1 LYWYGVLVAPGGF
14 ARFQLSTPTPV
25 SLQGPYAVI
34 GVASND
40 ILNIRSGAGV
50 SHPVVGSF
58 AADAVSVMRTGP
70 TASVDGATWVE
81 VQNSNGGS
89 GWVNSYYL
97 TKYVTH
103 EAFCADTRI
112 PALIEQLRSSMNQSN
127 GSMFS
132 AQVSPNHGVDVRLWA
147 YQPPVNFSATTAGGV
162 FTSTEV
168 YNWGS
173 GPRGE
178 PDLGTF
184 TQVIQ
189 PAMQEVFNAAN
200 METYCDNLTKVYP
213 LATPWPYTNIR
224 YYNLYKP
231 GTPGTELDF
240 RTWLI
245 GFEYINGQPHLHS
258 LVTIPW
264 EP

>member
-1 LYWYGVLVAPGGF
+1 
-14 ARFQLSTPTPV
+14 
-25 SLQGPYAVI
+25 
-34 GVASND
+34 
-40 ILNIRSGAGV
+40 
-50 SHPVVGSF
+50 
-58 AADAVSVMRTGP
+58 
-70 TASVDGATWVE
+70 
-81 VQNSNGGS
+81 
-89 GWVNSYYL
+89 
-97 TKYVTH
+97 
-103 EAFCADTRI
+103 
-112 PALIEQLRSSMNQSN
+112 
-127 GSMFS
+127 MFS

-245 GFEYINGQPHLHS
+245 GFEYINGQPYLHS
-258 LVTIPW
+258 MVTIPW